1 MSVERLKE
9 IIASVAGEHRDEFV
23 SMLAHDVVDLEKE
36 WDMERLVSELG
47 EYQLVKQE
55 GGGEG
60 GGEYCVSTIRF
71 GDKYY
76 NIYYSY
82 YSHYGFDTSGS
93 FDSITE
99 VKPVEVTVTQ
109 YHPV

>member
-9 IIASVAGEHRDEFV
+9 VIISIAGKHCDEFM
-23 SMLAHDVVDLEKE
+23 SMLAHDDLDLEKE
-36 WDMERLVSELG
+36 DIERLVSELG
-47 EYQLVKQE
+47 EYQFVEQE

-76 NIYYSY
+76 NIYYNY
-82 YSHYGFDTSGS
+82 YSYYGFDTSGS

>member
-9 IIASVAGEHRDEFV
+9 VIVDIVNIVGGNCDDLV
-23 SMLAHDVVDLEKE
+23 SALVHDDLEE
-36 WDMERLVSELG
+36 EYIERLVSELG
-47 EYQLVKQE
+47 EYQFVEQE

-60 GGEYCVSTIRF
+60 GAEDCVSTIRF

-76 NIYYSY
+76 NIYYYY
-82 YSHYGFDTSGS
+82 YSYSGFDTSGS
-93 FDSITE
+93 FDTITE

-109 YHPV
+109 YHP